1 LRKSCINIMFS
12 IFGISVTPIDVP
24 VVTGLKG
31 RQPGDAPALFASLL
45 SAIIGFLLVVA
56 SLWAFF
62 QLIQAGILWISSEG
76 DKTKIET
83 ARHRITDAIM
93 GLFIVF
99 ASWAVFLLILQF
111 LGMTSG
117 GPGIN
122 LKFPTIY

>member
-1 LRKSCINIMFS
+1 MFS